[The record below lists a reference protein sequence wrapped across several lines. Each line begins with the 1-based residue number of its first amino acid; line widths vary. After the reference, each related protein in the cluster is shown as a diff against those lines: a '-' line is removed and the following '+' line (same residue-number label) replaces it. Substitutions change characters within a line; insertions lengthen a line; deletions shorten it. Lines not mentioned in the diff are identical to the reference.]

1 MSQTYAEQTES
12 SERESESWMQRVTIS
27 SGWVEQDLA
36 NGQPV
41 IVAVRW
47 IMIITA
53 LILAIW
59 NVNSMEDLRLQII
72 AILLLAVTNFYLQ
85 AQLLMKRPLQK
96 YVVYGASAVDI
107 FLITIL
113 VMFQGGYYSSIYV
126 FYLPAIAAFAV
137 AFPRGL
143 TVLYTGIVI
152 ILYGMIATVTEGAQ
166 TDVIIARLLMIAAVA
181 FCGSIYLQLEHQRRK
196 DAIERET
203 LFAASIE
210 DFVTENPGPA

>member
-1 MSQTYAEQTES
+1 MSQTYAEQPDS
-12 SERESESWMQRVTIS
+12 SERQSDTWMQRVNIAAS
-27 SGWVEQDLA
+27 WDEQDLA

-53 LILAIW
+53 LFLAVW
-59 NVNSMEDLRLQII
+59 NVSSMEDLRLQII

-96 YVVYGASAVDI
+96 YIVYGASAVDI
-107 FLITIL
+107 LLITLL
-113 VMFQGGYYSSIYV
+113 VMFQGGYFSSIYV

-143 TVLYTGIVI
+143 TALYTGIVI
-152 ILYGMIATVTEGAQ
+152 VLYGMIATVTDGAQ
-166 TDVIIARLLMIAAVA
+166 TDVIISRLLMIAAVA
-181 FCGSIYLQLEHQRRK
+181 FCGSIYLQLEHQRRRE
-196 DAIERET
+196 AVEREE
-203 LFAASIE
+203 LFATGIE
-210 DFVTENPGPA
+210 DLVDENLEPA